1 MKPRFPHAG
10 AGESAPESGSTAPR
24 EPRVLSAPEGR
35 GDRACCCPARPVVQ
49 AIMPPE
55 RHSVDLLLC
64 GHHYRVS
71 RQALAAAGAR
81 IFSLPGSADA
91 AAAVPPDCCTP
102 VVPSGKSGKDAPVV
116 PSAEDAPSGL
126 GTDGA
131 GSILVGLDGSA
142 TAARAGWYA
151 AGLARQQGARVTAVF
166 VARLPVG
173 PAADGGAAL
182 EGFPWEAAEEA
193 RRGVEEVFRELGV
206 PVTFI
211 AASGDPFTE
220 LCRVAEHIRADAV
233 VVGASARAGHRLAG
247 SLAVRLVKAARWPV
261 TVVP

>member
-24 EPRVLSAPEGR
+24 EPRPLSAPEGR
-35 GDRACCCPARPVVQ
+35 EDRACCCPARPVVQ

-81 IFSLPGSADA
+81 IFNLSGSADA
-91 AAAVPPDCCTP
+91 AAAVPPDFC
-102 VVPSGKSGKDAPVV
+102 APVV
-116 PSAEDAPSGL
+116 PSDKNAPSEL

-131 GSILVGLDGSA
+131 RSILVGIDGSA

-151 AGLARQQGARVTAVF
+151 AGLARRQGARVTAVF

-173 PAADGGAAL
+173 PAADAGAAP
-182 EGFPWEAAEEA
+182 EGFPWEAAQEA
-193 RRGVEEVFRELGV
+193 RREVEEVFQELGV
-206 PVTFI
+206 PITFI

-220 LCRVAEHIRADAV
+220 LCRVAEDVRADAM
-233 VVGASARAGHRLAG
+233 VVGASARAGHRPAG
-247 SLAVRLVKAARWPV
+247 SLAARLVKAARWPV